1 MEALGLKCG
10 AEDCDFSTPGFGP
23 ELYPTMVAQLQVHA
37 ATKHKVNTSTAV
49 PPYSSAAMLS
59 SVNIANASTVLAQD
73 LARSCSASSA
83 RGRSPSRSR
92 DQYLAFP
99 CPDCREHSFA
109 TEAELY
115 SHRTLVCGFR
125 NQGEAEPVSTEKN
138 AERERKRSRSS
149 SGEELRRG
157 EEEMKKHKESSMK
170 DFIDNGDVERS
181 KLKKFLDKGH
191 NFGADKGTMKAIASE
206 ETVQEHDNLDGPNC
220 PKCDQICKNNT
231 NLKNHI
237 LSHYYHDFYR
247 VTPDT
252 KPYPCP
258 TCGKE
263 NRDRITLIRHLAF
276 SHGMIFELTDVTPEM
291 LNSTSKRRGPVNPEE
306 SHDGSR
312 GDDEN
317 KSVGGAQKDLQ
328 AGEGNGNPGLSGGRG
343 QVEEAGSSGTGGREQ
358 TNRAVTLKEA
368 AADTSSSSQS
378 GQVRAGGGVIV
389 SVPNS
394 NIESSVVNFGSVGGG
409 SGGRTTR
416 VGPRSAEASSR
427 VSGKKRRS
435 TSLASTSKRS
445 RTEVW
450 IVGEGASGGDGED
463 RDLEQRG
470 LSRAETSSQEVG
482 GNFDQETPSVASE
495 GPRRPGSP
503 TPVSR
508 TQRPKIF
515 QHLSP
520 SMASSHQ
527 AASPSIGDQ
536 NSNSQDGVTKQV
548 MLPKKGKDQNIT
560 YRAQIKT
567 LSDKVV
573 VKAAARLGMAPDQV
587 VVIKD
592 GCIVEPTALAG
603 IYTDAKLDARL
614 RLGSS
619 Q

>member
-1 MEALGLKCG
+1 MEMPGLKCG
-10 AEDCDFSTPGFGP
+10 AADCDFSTPDFGP
-23 ELYPTMVAQLQVHA
+23 DLFPTMVAYLQVHA

-59 SVNIANASTVLAQD
+59 SVNMANASTVLGQD
-73 LARSCSASSA
+73 LGRSCSASSL
-83 RGRSPSRSR
+83 RGSG
-92 DQYLAFP
+92 DQCLAFS
-99 CPDCREHSFA
+99 CPGCGEHSFA

-125 NQGEAEPVSTEKN
+125 DKEEAEPVAKENN
-138 AERERKRSRSS
+138 AEKERKRSRSS
-149 SGEELRRG
+149 SREELRKG
-157 EEEMKKHKESSMK
+157 EKEMNKHKESNMD
-170 DFIDNGDVERS
+170 DFIDNGDVERN
-181 KLKKFLDKGH
+181 KLKKFLDQGH
-191 NFGADKGTMKAIASE
+191 NFGADKGTMKASE
-206 ETVQEHDNLDGPNC
+206 VTVQEHDNLDGPKC
-220 PKCDQICKNNT
+220 PKCDQICKNNN

-328 AGEGNGNPGLSGGRG
+328 AGEGNGNPGLLGGRG
-343 QVEEAGSSGTGGREQ
+343 QVEQAGSSSGTGGREQ
-358 TNRAVTLKEA
+358 TNQAQTLKEA
-368 AADTSSSSQS
+368 AEDTSSSSQS

-394 NIESSVVNFGSVGGG
+394 NIESNIVNFGSVGGG
-409 SGGRTTR
+409 SGGRTAG

-427 VSGKKRRS
+427 VSGKKRLS
-435 TSLASTSKRS
+435 TSLASTSKSS

-587 VVIKD
+587 VLIKE